1 MSWEANLK
9 IESLCRSLTVFR
21 SRRTVEILAY
31 WPSKMFNVSGM
42 VSKGTINNFFG
53 SMMHSI
59 KVIFWTNGAF
69 SMKEK
74 GRDGEGRKENE
85 G

>member
-1 MSWEANLK
+1 
-9 IESLCRSLTVFR
+9 
-21 SRRTVEILAY
+21 
-31 WPSKMFNVSGM
+31 MFNVSGM

-59 KVIFWTNGAF
+59 KVIFWTNGPF
-69 SMKEK
+69 GKEK
-74 GRDGEGRKENE
+74 GRDWEGRKENE